1 MWCRFTQSKEA
12 TVLFSA
18 GSILIEIEES
28 TILAQFFR
36 IEIVKKSILEYLP
49 KSAKIE
55 IEQFWN
61 RPSSSLFFG
70 IKAKKHNFYWVDS
83 YQNRRIDDS
92 DSILQNR
99 NREKIVL

>member
-1 MWCRFTQSKEA
+1 MYLQLYSIQTILRHVT
-12 TVLFSA
+12 TSA

-36 IEIVKKSILEYLP
+36 IEIVKESILEYLP
-49 KSAKIE
+49 ESAKIE

-70 IKAKKHNFYWVDS
+70 IKAKKHNF
-83 YQNRRIDDS
+83 
-92 DSILQNR
+92 L
-99 NREKIVL
+99 LG

>member
-1 MWCRFTQSKEA
+1 MCT
-12 TVLFSA
+12 SA

-61 RPSSSLFFG
+61 RPSSNNHSIHLFEEGNNLLLKFPLPF
-70 IKAKKHNFYWVDS
+70 I
-83 YQNRRIDDS
+83 QLIDP
-92 DSILQNR
+92 
-99 NREKIVL
+99 